1 MEEEV
6 ISSRAVGE
14 KQQQHQDACFTFRRN
29 QRKEE
34 VLTQLVSLILEL
46 TLRRRRTGSV
56 RPTSS
61 SSYFSLLRPS
71 LSALFWLLHT
81 SSPSLQCPQFLH
93 SPHLKK
99 QNKKHPTQ
107 VGNIISLYFHRFQR
121 INIYKHGCEA
131 TASYTS
137 HFTLFTNIN
146 L

>member
-1 MEEEV
+1 M

-121 INIYKHGCEA
+121 LIYTNTAVKLQRA
-131 TASYTS
+131 TLHTS
-137 HFTLFTNIN
+137 HCLQT
-146 L
+146 